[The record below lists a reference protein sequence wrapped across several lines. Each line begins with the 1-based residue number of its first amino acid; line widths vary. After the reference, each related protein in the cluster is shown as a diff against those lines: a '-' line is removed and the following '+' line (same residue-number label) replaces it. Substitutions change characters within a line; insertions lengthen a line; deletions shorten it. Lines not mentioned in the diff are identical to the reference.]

1 MYSAHLSISASF
13 SKNILSCLS
22 IIPVVWI
29 AFLRF
34 VTPDLFMHLLCSM
47 LFPLFLNIALQAS
60 SLWLFCIPVSPVDSS
75 YRKCGCSWLFYIFCA
90 HHIYDI
96 ELIQGVKCFSS
107 QLLAKHCL
115 LPWSCVY
122 ILLCSSLTVF
132 CPGWLCTIIDNNCS
146 ALHTKNPA
154 PVFLECR
161 WSYFSATV
169 AYWMKSD
176 VYVCGRNRFNLIIA
190 IFIQIF

>member
-1 MYSAHLSISASF
+1 MAFVPSLTRVELDSLTPFHHYFLAISLYLQHSSPMYSAHLSISASF
-13 SKNILSCLS
+13 QKTLSCLS

-34 VTPDLFMHLLCSM
+34 VTPDLFMHLICSM

-115 LPWSCVY
+115 LP
-122 ILLCSSLTVF
+122 
-132 CPGWLCTIIDNNCS
+132 
-146 ALHTKNPA
+146 
-154 PVFLECR
+154 
-161 WSYFSATV
+161 
-169 AYWMKSD
+169 
-176 VYVCGRNRFNLIIA
+176 
-190 IFIQIF
+190 